1 MHDVTAV
8 GYPYSTAAGATNYI
22 RNSVKIAID
31 AYQGSVAFYLAEPND
46 PIVQTY
52 ARIFPQLFRPLSEMP
67 AGLRRHVRYPE
78 GIFNL
83 QAAVYSTYHMT
94 NPAVFY
100 NKEDQWEVPSIDR
113 GREPARMEPY
123 YTIMRLPG
131 ESTAEFIQMLPFT
144 PRRRDNL
151 ASWMVARSDG
161 EQYGQLL
168 VFQFPKQTLVFGP
181 RQVVGRI
188 NQDQVIAPQI
198 TLWNQQGSEVIQGTL
213 MVIPVEES
221 LLYIR
226 PLYLRAQAGRIPEL
240 TRVIVNYKDQI
251 VMERTLEA
259 GLARIFGGAAPP
271 APPASGAPATAA
283 GAGAENREAPATAT
297 TPDAI
302 ALASEARAAYERALA
317 AQKAGDWAKYGEEIK
332 RLGEILAKMK

>member
-1 MHDVTAV
+1 
-8 GYPYSTAAGATNYI
+8 
-22 RNSVKIAID
+22 
-31 AYQGSVAFYLAEPND
+31 
-46 PIVQTY
+46 
-52 ARIFPQLFRPLSEMP
+52 
-67 AGLRRHVRYPE
+67 
-78 GIFNL
+78 
-83 QAAVYSTYHMT
+83 
-94 NPAVFY
+94 
-100 NKEDQWEVPSIDR
+100 
-113 GREPARMEPY
+113 
-123 YTIMRLPG
+123 
-131 ESTAEFIQMLPFT
+131 MLPFT

-161 EQYGQLL
+161 DQYGQLL

-188 NQDQVIAPQI
+188 NQDQVISPQI

-259 GLARIFGGAAPP
+259 GLARIFGEA
-271 APPASGAPATAA
+271 GAPASRAASTAPVAPVAPPGPGGTAA
-283 GAGAENREAPATAT
+283 PAAPGSPGAPA
-297 TPDAI
+297 
-302 ALASEARAAYERALA
+302 LVSEARAAYERAIA

-332 RLGEILAKMK
+332 QLGEILSKMK